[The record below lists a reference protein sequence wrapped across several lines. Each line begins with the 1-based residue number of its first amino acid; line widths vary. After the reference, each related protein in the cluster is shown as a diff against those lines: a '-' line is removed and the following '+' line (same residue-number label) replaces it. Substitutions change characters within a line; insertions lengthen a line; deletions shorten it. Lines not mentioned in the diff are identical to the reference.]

1 MFSSLPADNNEVN
14 RIDNIKEK
22 QEYLEYE
29 NSCRFIRR
37 VYEIKESKK
46 IWTWFIIQ
54 RFDPLKL
61 VYLITSNKYFFN
73 ILLLFKLFFKS
84 EQNNSGSSREN
95 LERATSSTATP
106 DYITEMIHRPPNK
119 TSLVI
124 IIHLKKQIKT
134 STLMNPAG
142 LPITHH
148 FFPHLLTW
156 F

>member
-61 VYLITSNKYFFN
+61 VYLLTSNKYFF
-73 ILLLFKLFFKS
+73 
-84 EQNNSGSSREN
+84 
-95 LERATSSTATP
+95 
-106 DYITEMIHRPPNK
+106 
-119 TSLVI
+119 
-124 IIHLKKQIKT
+124 
-134 STLMNPAG
+134 
-142 LPITHH
+142 
-148 FFPHLLTW
+148 
-156 F
+156 